1 MRSNWIVA
9 ANGWLRPWEI
19 RPDMRPFSSLVNR
32 APGAMPPPDA
42 LIEEAQSLGHSVTTP
57 EEAVAAYNRMS
68 PLLRDH
74 APEPRLFIACAMM
87 LEKQRLMDG
96 MLAAWADLQSIFPT
110 EPFVIRM
117 LMRWYRRSRQIEE
130 GLQRLHQITPDV
142 FGDPAMAELRLVGY
156 QELNTFAEIDRMMA
170 EVLQLRPNERT
181 LRVKY
186 IQALMKQ
193 GRFLEAARTAKALG
207 SREKLGPA
215 TRTLIEEAEARA
227 RSLELTE
234 VEDVADVLGH
244 VVGRFRNRVPHAQS
258 QGGIGPVM
266 FFTGQLGAGGAE
278 RQMTRLAAALQGIWD
293 SGTPLVEGHRLL
305 SPPQVCVRH
314 ATPSSGADFFLPVLQ
329 MAGVATT
336 VLADL
341 PVPDVAA
348 LGDLPPGIADI
359 LTLLPEDVQQNTL
372 KLVPLLRQA
381 GIETAYLWQ
390 DGGVLTAALAALLA
404 GVPRIVTSFRGLP
417 PNLRPELMRPQMPM
431 LFRELARVPGVSFTA
446 NSQATARAYED
457 WLGLPDGF
465 IQVVHNAVP
474 EPDPSGGAGEEAI
487 WQGIIAASSQCSRTV
502 LGIFRFDH
510 NKRPDLWVRVAM
522 DHARRNPDTRFVV
535 VGAGV
540 EHARCRQMTEDAGMA
555 DRVFLPGATF
565 HVGYYLHR
573 ADLVMHLARFEG
585 LPNVLIEAQLAGRPV
600 LATPAGGTSEIVLH
614 GETGHILG
622 DNLQPDPD
630 EIAQALD
637 FMLADRERLS
647 QMGTAAKHHSR
658 DRFLID
664 RILASTLSMF
674 DAAQSGDA
682 SACALS

>member
-1 MRSNWIVA
+1 MRA
-9 ANGWLRPWEI
+9 
-19 RPDMRPFSSLVNR
+19 FSSLVNR
-32 APGAMPPPDA
+32 SAGALPPPEA
-42 LIEEAQSLGHSVTTP
+42 LIEEAQRLSHAVTSP
-57 EEAVAAYNRMS
+57 EQAVAAYDRIA
-68 PLLRDH
+68 PLLQGH
-74 APEPRLFIACAMM
+74 APDPRLFVACAML
-87 LEKQRLMDG
+87 LEKQRLTDG
-96 MLAAWADLQSIFPT
+96 MLAAWADLQSIFPA

-117 LMRWYRRSRQIEE
+117 LMRWYRRSRQTEE

-142 FGDPAMAELRLVGY
+142 LGDPAMADLRLLGY

-170 EVLQLRPNERT
+170 EVLKARPRDRT

-215 TRTLIEEAEARA
+215 TRSLIEEAEARA
-227 RSLELTE
+227 RSLQLTE

-244 VVGRFRNRVPHAQS
+244 VVGRFRARVPRALSS
-258 QGGIGPVM
+258 QGVGPVM

-278 RQMTRLAAALQGIWD
+278 RQMTRLAAALQGLWD
-293 SGTPLVEGHRLL
+293 SGLPVMDGHRLL
-305 SPPQVCVRH
+305 APPLVCVRH

-329 MAGVATT
+329 QAGVATT

-341 PVPDVAA
+341 PIPELEA
-348 LGDLPPGIADI
+348 LGDLLPGIAEI
-359 LTLLPEDVQQNTL
+359 LPLLPEDVQQNTL
-372 KLVPLLRQA
+372 KLVPLMRSQ
-381 GIETAYLWQ
+381 GVETAYLWQ

-465 IQVVHNAVP
+465 IQVLHNAVP
-474 EPDPSGGAGEEAI
+474 EPDPSGGEVEGAI
-487 WQGIIAASSQCSRTV
+487 WRGIANASPQCSRTV

-522 DHARRNPDTRFVV
+522 DHARRDPDTRFVIL
-535 VGAGV
+535 GAGV
-540 EHARCRQMTEDAGMA
+540 EHVRCRQMVEDAGMA
-555 DRVFLPGATF
+555 SRVFLPGSTF

-600 LATPAGGTSEIVLH
+600 LATPAGGTTEIVVQ
-614 GETGHILG
+614 GKTGHILG
-622 DNLQPDPD
+622 DNLHPDPAD
-630 EIAQALD
+630 IAQALD

-647 QMGTAAKHHSR
+647 EMGMAAKNHSR

-664 RILASTLSMF
+664 RILASTLSIF
-674 DAAQSGDA
+674 GTAQSGDA